1 MADVNNLAPFILKWE
16 GGFVN
21 HPNDPGGATN
31 MGVTLKTWK
40 SQGYDKDGDGD
51 IDVVDLKKI
60 TKQDAIK
67 MLKNNYWSRWFADQI
82 DSQAVAN
89 ILVDWVWVSGSW
101 GIKIPQRLLGLKEDC
116 IVGYQTMR
124 ALKESIDTPVKR
136 EKFIKELYL
145 ARYEYI
151 NNIIKANPKL
161 AVFKKGW
168 INRMK
173 DLEQYNKKFK

>member
-31 MGVTLKTWK
+31 KGVTIAVWK

-51 IDVVDLKKI
+51 IDVADLKLIDNNDATKI
-60 TKQDAIK
+60 
-67 MLKNNYWSRWFADQI
+67 LKSNYWNRWFADQI

-89 ILVDWVWVSGSW
+89 ILVDWVWTSGAW
-101 GIKIPQRLLGLKEDC
+101 GIKIPQRLLGLREDG

-124 ALKESIDTPVKR
+124 ALKESIDTPEKR
-136 EKFIKELYL
+136 AKFIKELYL

>member
-31 MGVTLKTWK
+31 KGVTIAVWK

-51 IDVVDLKKI
+51 IDVADLKLIDNNDATKI
-60 TKQDAIK
+60 
-67 MLKNNYWSRWFADQI
+67 LKSNYWNRWFADQI

-89 ILVDWVWVSGSW
+89 ILVDWVWVSGAW
-101 GIKIPQRLLGLKEDC
+101 GIKIPQRLLGLKEDG
-116 IVGYQTMR
+116 IVGYQTMK
-124 ALKESIDTPVKR
+124 ALKESIDTPEKR
-136 EKFIKELYL
+136 AKFIKELYL

-151 NNIIKANPKL
+151 NNIIKVNPKL

>member
-31 MGVTLKTWK
+31 KGVTIAVWK

-51 IDVVDLKKI
+51 IDVADLKLIDNNDATKI
-60 TKQDAIK
+60 
-67 MLKNNYWSRWFADQI
+67 LKSNYWNRWFADQI

-89 ILVDWVWVSGSW
+89 ILVDWVWTSGAW
-101 GIKIPQRLLGLKEDC
+101 GIKIPQRLLGLKEDG

-124 ALKESIDTPVKR
+124 ALKESIDTPEKKA
-136 EKFIKELYL
+136 KFIKELYL

-168 INRMK
+168 VNRMK

>member
-1 MADVNNLAPFILKWE
+1 
-16 GGFVN
+16 
-21 HPNDPGGATN
+21 
-31 MGVTLKTWK
+31 
-40 SQGYDKDGDGD
+40 
-51 IDVVDLKKI
+51 
-60 TKQDAIK
+60 
-67 MLKNNYWSRWFADQI
+67 
-82 DSQAVAN
+82 
-89 ILVDWVWVSGSW
+89 
-101 GIKIPQRLLGLKEDC
+101 
-116 IVGYQTMR
+116 MR

>member
-31 MGVTLKTWK
+31 KGVTIAVWK

-51 IDVVDLKKI
+51 IDVADLKLIDNNDATKI
-60 TKQDAIK
+60 
-67 MLKNNYWSRWFADQI
+67 LKSNYWNRWFADQI

-89 ILVDWVWVSGSW
+89 ILVDWVWASGAW
-101 GIKIPQRLLGLKEDC
+101 GIKIPQRLLGLKEDG
-116 IVGYQTMR
+116 IVGYQTMK
-124 ALKESIDTPVKR
+124 ALKESIDTPEKR
-136 EKFIKELYL
+136 AKFIKELYL

>member
-1 MADVNNLAPFILKWE
+1 MAKVELLAPKILKWE

-21 HPNDPGGATN
+21 DPLDAGGATN
-31 MGVTLKTWK
+31 KGVTIAVWK

-67 MLKNNYWSRWFADQI
+67 ILKNNYWSRWFADQI

-89 ILVDWVWVSGSW
+89 ILVDWVWVSGAW
-101 GIKIPQRLLGLKEDC
+101 GIKIPQRLLGLKEDG

-124 ALKESIDTPVKR
+124 ALKESIDTPEKR
-136 EKFIKELYL
+136 AKFIKELYL

-168 INRMK
+168 VNRMK

>member
-31 MGVTLKTWK
+31 KGVTIAVWK

-51 IDVVDLKKI
+51 IDVADLKLIDNNDATKI
-60 TKQDAIK
+60 
-67 MLKNNYWSRWFADQI
+67 LKSNYWNRWFADQI

-89 ILVDWVWVSGSW
+89 ILVDWVWTSGAW
-101 GIKIPQRLLGLKEDC
+101 GIKIPQRLLGLREDG

-124 ALKESIDTPVKR
+124 ALKESIDTPEKR
-136 EKFIKELYL
+136 AKFIKELYL

-151 NNIIKANPKL
+151 NNIIKSNPKL

-168 INRMK
+168 VNRMK

>member
-1 MADVNNLAPFILKWE
+1 MADVNILAPFILKWE

-82 DSQAVAN
+82 DSQVVAN
-89 ILVDWVWVSGSW
+89 ILVDWVWISGAW
-101 GIKIPQRLLGLKEDC
+101 GIKIPQRLLGLKEDG

-136 EKFIKELYL
+136 EKFIKELYR

-168 INRMK
+168 LNRMK

>member
-1 MADVNNLAPFILKWE
+1 MADVNILAPFILKWE

-101 GIKIPQRLLGLKEDC
+101 GIKIPQ
-116 IVGYQTMR
+116 
-124 ALKESIDTPVKR
+124 
-136 EKFIKELYL
+136 
-145 ARYEYI
+145 
-151 NNIIKANPKL
+151 
-161 AVFKKGW
+161 
-168 INRMK
+168 
-173 DLEQYNKKFK
+173 

>member
-1 MADVNNLAPFILKWE
+1 MADVNILAPWILKWE

-31 MGVTLKTWK
+31 KGVTIAVWK
-40 SQGYDKDGDGD
+40 KQGYDKDGDGD
-51 IDVVDLKKI
+51 IDVEDLKLITAEDATKI
-60 TKQDAIK
+60 
-67 MLKNNYWSRWFADQI
+67 LKSNYWSRWFADQI
-82 DSQAVAN
+82 DSQVVAN
-89 ILVDWVWVSGSW
+89 ILVDWVWVSGAW
-101 GIKIPQRLLGLKEDC
+101 GIKIPQRLLGLKEDG

-124 ALKESIDTPVKR
+124 ALKESIDTPEKKA
-136 EKFIKELYL
+136 KFIKELYL

-151 NNIIKANPKL
+151 NNIIKANPNL

-173 DLEQYNKKFK
+173 DLEQYNKKFN

>member
-1 MADVNNLAPFILKWE
+1 MADVKVLSPFILKWE

-60 TKQDAIK
+60 TKEDATN
-67 MLKNNYWSRWFADQI
+67 MLKNNYWNRWFADSI
-82 DSQAVAN
+82 SSQAVAN
-89 ILVDWVWVSGSW
+89 ILVDWVWLSGAW
-101 GIKIPQRLLGLKEDC
+101 GIKIPQRLLGVKDDG
-116 IVGYQTMR
+116 IVGYVTLN
-124 ALKESIDTPVKR
+124 ALNETINTKSKR
-136 EKFIKELYL
+136 DKFLKELYT
-145 ARYEYI
+145 ARYQYI
-151 NNIIKANPKL
+151 NNIVRGNAKL

-168 INRMK
+168 VNRMR
-173 DLEQYNKKFK
+173 DLENFNKNLC